1 LKIYIENLKKIYK
14 MGNIKVKALNGVNLT
29 VEDRSF
35 LTIMGRSGS
44 GKSTLLNM
52 IGCLDQPDEG
62 QIIFGDENITN
73 LKKSELPYIRR
84 EKIGFIFQN
93 YNLLPTLTALEN
105 VILPLRYKKSLKQK
119 AKTMAADMLEKVGLK
134 DRINHLPRELSGGEQ
149 QRVAIAR
156 ALINN
161 PAVVLA
167 DEPTGSVDTQTAR
180 EIVNLMRE
188 LHLKNQQTF
197 IIVSHD
203 PIIGE
208 ASDLIVNMGDG
219 RILS

>member
-1 LKIYIENLKKIYK
+1 MKIYIENLKKIYK